1 MLRIT
6 AVSAGAVDYLIR
18 GSGCCAKDPAHDH
31 EHAMTPEQAREHE
44 QARLR
49 TTGPARGAARYFGSA
64 VEHGE
69 PAGRWGGQGLAMFGV
84 RPGEEAS
91 EAMVRAIFGNLEDPE
106 TGDPLGRAPR
116 KFKTTAERQ
125 KAAVAAAG
133 PDITPEQQRQIEV
146 TAAADG
152 RKAVAYY
159 DFTFSP
165 PKSVSVYYA
174 ALMAAGDFAGAEQ
187 VARAHDRAVEVAMA
201 YAEAHVGYTRTG
213 YHGRT
218 QDGRSVGRY
227 EAGAGLIW
235 TGWKHSTNRES
246 EPQLHT
252 HVAVLNRLK
261 TLSDGLIRALDGR
274 GIRPVKEAIATAY
287 ERALEEGIVAVRG
300 VVFADRADGK
310 AREIVGVDPQMC
322 AEASTRRAQTLAKA
336 EELTALFIAR
346 NGYEPDA
353 AARKAILDDA
363 AMSTRKAKEGVA
375 GPAAVAAWAQP
386 RAAQLVATVEAVA
399 DAAEAAVVAGHPDVV
414 AGLRLDPTV
423 PEQRAALLA
432 AAIADVQHEYATWT
446 VGNLVAAID
455 KRIGALPAEMSG
467 DARPAYMEALAREA
481 VEPGNGHG
489 VALLT
494 AADPVTVP
502 AQLRRSEDGRS
513 IFRPHID
520 ERYATL
526 AQLATEER
534 VVTGARQL
542 TAPVI
547 RGPELEMLR
556 VELAAAGLGP
566 DQVAAVVGIVS
577 SGRAGDVLIGPAGT
591 GKSYTV
597 TALAGVWGERV
608 GGRVLGLA
616 TTEIATQ
623 NLAADGVPAMN
634 TARFL
639 AAFTPGPDGQEP
651 RARVGRGDLFVIDE
665 AGMSGT
671 PELARIHDIVAAGG
685 GKLVYTG
692 DHGQLTSVGAGGML
706 ALLVADN
713 GAYELEQ
720 VHRFGNAWE
729 REASLRLRGGDRS
742 VIPEYEDRGRLQ
754 GGTRE
759 EMQAAA
765 MRAYLADTLT
775 GKESLLIVGSN
786 ADAATLSADIRD
798 QLIRLGK
805 VERESVSELGSRTG
819 HVRVS
824 VGDRVQ
830 ARMVDRTIRVDGGG
844 IVANRA
850 VYTVLGVDEDGA
862 LRVRGARGEVAHL
875 PRSYVDEH
883 LTLAYASTVHAAQ
896 GRTVDTSH
904 ALLDEAAAREAAYVA
919 LSRGREANY
928 AYLVAQRAPD
938 AHDAERLDDSA
949 AGRLAGVLGNVEARN
964 AAEVER
970 RIGERDGAS
979 LAWIGTQWDEVSRES
994 AQARYT
1000 GQLEQVLPAEAVE
1013 ALTAEPGWAR
1023 LVRAVRE
1030 AELAGHNSAALLTG
1044 AIEGRPLADAEQ
1056 VSDVLRY
1063 RVRILAADRTPEQQ
1077 VGAGDWTALAPPTDG
1092 PVGQFSH
1099 ELAVLAQDRQ
1109 YELGQ
1114 AALADPPAWAVEQLG
1129 PVPNYDEL
1137 TRSVENGVPVPVGA
1151 VDQIAEARME
1161 WARGAGAVAAYR
1173 ELRGIDPDTTSIGAA
1188 PSREEEFHRQMWTQA
1203 AAALGQNTDPRAVDY
1218 RTLPDLDLYAAR
1230 EQWTREQA
1238 WAPEYVAGEM
1248 RTAYELARQYGEDAA
1263 LAGAKLATLEPDDAE
1278 WEPNAQQLERSDRLA
1293 ELNEE
1298 RARQLEE
1305 IHHARGGWYGAT
1317 EDART
1322 ADELARDE
1330 LARRGLPPQR
1340 ELVPA
1345 EQLELFPAEHV
1356 DVGRDIGV
1364 DPAAE
1369 VATEQTIAT
1378 SAEGG
1383 IVDEPAVTTDV
1394 DAALELVADVEVE
1407 LDDVELEEQ
1416 AHTAAPTEP
1425 VRERIDEPEPAVAVA
1440 REPVIEPVAEKVEQ
1454 LTLLDVEPTVTVQ
1467 VSAEPLRPTETAAA
1481 AEPAA
1486 DAAEERARLT
1496 LAEARAQA
1504 EAAEQM
1510 RTAREAVEAARSAA
1524 AAERTASPAAEP
1536 VQHQEDVER
1545 QAQLVR
1551 STEHDRAVDPART
1564 VPERDLGEGADD
1576 KLAIDY

>member
-18 GSGCCAKDPAHDH
+18 GSGCCGKDPAHEH
-31 EHAMTPEQAREHE
+31 EYGVTPEQAAAHE

-106 TGDPLGRAPR
+106 TGDTLGRAPR
-116 KFKTTAERQ
+116 KFKNTAERVE
-125 KAAVAAAG
+125 AAVAAAG

-146 TAAADG
+146 AAAADG

-174 ALMAAGDFAGAEQ
+174 ALMAAGNFEGAEQ

-252 HVAVLNRLK
+252 HVAVLNRIQ
-261 TLSDGLIRALDGR
+261 TLRDGLIRALDGR

-287 ERALEEGIVAVRG
+287 ERALEEGIVAVCG

-310 AREIVGVDPQMC
+310 AREIVGVDPELC

-336 EELTALFIAR
+336 EELTATYVER
-346 NGYEPDA
+346 NGREPDA
-353 AARKAILDDA
+353 AARKAILHDA

-375 GPAAVAAWAQP
+375 GPAAVAAWAQS
-386 RAAQLVATVEAVA
+386 RATQLVATVEAVA
-399 DAAEAAVVAGHPDVV
+399 DAAEAAAATGHPDVV
-414 AGLRLDPTV
+414 AGLRLDPAV

-455 KRIGALPAEMSG
+455 KRVGALPVEVSG

-481 VEPGNGHG
+481 IEPGNGHG

-494 AADPVTVP
+494 APDRITVP
-502 AQLRRSEDGRS
+502 AQLRRAEDGRS

-566 DQVAAVVGIVS
+566 DQVAAVAGIVS

-597 TALAGVWGERV
+597 TALAGVWSERV

-616 TTEIATQ
+616 TTEIATR
-623 NLAADGVPAMN
+623 NLAEDGVPAMN

-651 RARVGRGDLFVIDE
+651 RARVAPGDLFVIDE

-671 PELARIHDIVAAGG
+671 PELARIHDIVTAGG

-692 DHGQLTSVGAGGML
+692 DQHQLTSIGSGGLL

-729 REASLRLRGGDRS
+729 REASLRLRAGDRS

-754 GGTRE
+754 GGTGE
-759 EMQAAA
+759 QMQAAA
-765 MRAYLADTLT
+765 MRGYLADTLT

-786 ADAATLSADIRD
+786 AEAATLSKDIRD
-798 QLIRLGK
+798 HLIRYGK
-805 VERESVSELGSRTG
+805 VNAESITKLGRRTG
-819 HVRVS
+819 FVKVS

-850 VYTVLGVDEDGA
+850 VYTVLGLNEHGA

-875 PRSYVDEH
+875 PRSYVEEH

-938 AHDAERLDDSA
+938 AHDAERLDHSA

-964 AAEVER
+964 AAEIER

-1000 GQLEQVLPAEAVE
+1000 GQLEQVLSAEVVE
-1013 ALTAEPGWAR
+1013 ALTAEPGWPR

-1030 AELAGHNSAALLTG
+1030 AELAGHNSEALLAG
-1044 AIEGRPLADAEQ
+1044 AVQGRPLADAEQ

-1063 RVRILAADRTPEQQ
+1063 RVRILAGERTPEQR

-1109 YELGQ
+1109 HELGQ
-1114 AALADPPAWAVEQLG
+1114 AALAEPPAWAVEQLG

-1137 TRSVENGVPVPVGA
+1137 ARAVENGVPVPVGA
-1151 VDQIAEARME
+1151 VEEIAEARVE
-1161 WARGAGAVAAYR
+1161 WARKAGGVAAYR
-1173 ELRGIDPDTTSIGAA
+1173 ELRGIDPDATSIGAA

-1203 AAALGQNTDPRAVDY
+1203 AAALGQNTDPGAVDY

-1230 EQWTREQA
+1230 ERWTREQA
-1238 WAPEYVAGEM
+1238 WAPEYVAAEM
-1248 RTAYELARQYGEDAA
+1248 RTAYELARQYNEDAT
-1263 LAGAKLATLEPDDAE
+1263 LAGARLATLEPDDAD
-1278 WEPNAQQLERSDRLA
+1278 WEPTAEQLERSDRLA
-1293 ELNEE
+1293 QLNEE

-1317 EDART
+1317 EEART

-1330 LARRGLPPQR
+1330 LARRGLPLQR
-1340 ELVPA
+1340 ALAPA
-1345 EQLELFPAEHV
+1345 EQLPLFATEHV
-1356 DVGRDIGV
+1356 DVGSDIGR
-1364 DPAAE
+1364 DPAVDTAL
-1369 VATEQTIAT
+1369 EQTI
-1378 SAEGG
+1378 
-1383 IVDEPAVTTDV
+1383 EPAV
-1394 DAALELVADVEVE
+1394 DASPEPVAAENMAAREVAEPEAE
-1407 LDDVELEEQ
+1407 LDDVELEEL
-1416 AHTAAPTEP
+1416 AHTAATEP
-1425 VRERIDEPEPAVAVA
+1425 VQERVGEPKA
-1440 REPVIEPVAEKVEQ
+1440 EQ
-1454 LTLLDVEPTVTVQ
+1454 LALLDTEPSVADQ
-1467 VSAEPLRPTETAAA
+1467 VSAEPLRPAEPVAAAA
-1481 AEPAA
+1481 AE
-1486 DAAEERARLT
+1486 AAEERARLT

-1504 EAAEQM
+1504 EAAEQL
-1510 RTAREAVEAARSAA
+1510 RTAREAVKAARAA
-1524 AAERTASPAAEP
+1524 AAGPAAAPPQTE
-1536 VQHQEDVER
+1536 QAQQEEAER

-1551 STEHDRAVDPART
+1551 STEHECAAGQGHT
-1564 VPERDLGEGADD
+1564 VPERDVDEGVDD
-1576 KLAIDY
+1576 ELAIDY

>member
-18 GSGCCAKDPAHDH
+18 GSGCCGKAPAHEH
-31 EHAMTPEQAREHE
+31 EHGVSPEQAAEHE

-116 KFKTTAERQ
+116 KFKNTAERVE
-125 KAAVAAAG
+125 AAVAAAG
-133 PDITPEQQRQIEV
+133 PDITPEQQRQIELA
-146 TAAADG
+146 AAADG

-174 ALMAAGDFAGAEQ
+174 ALMAAGDFEGAEQ

-252 HVAVLNRLK
+252 HVAVLNRIQ
-261 TLSDGLIRALDGR
+261 TLRDGLIRALDGR

-310 AREIVGVDPQMC
+310 AREIVGVDPELC

-336 EELTALFIAR
+336 EELTATYVER
-346 NGYEPDA
+346 NGREPDA
-353 AARKAILDDA
+353 AARKAILHDA

-375 GPAAVAAWAQP
+375 GPAAVAAWAQS

-399 DAAEAAVVAGHPDVV
+399 DAAEAAAATGHPDVV
-414 AGLRLDPTV
+414 AGLRLDPAV

-455 KRIGALPAEMSG
+455 KRVGALPAEVSG

-481 VEPGNGHG
+481 IEPGNGHG

-494 AADPVTVP
+494 APDPVTVP
-502 AQLRRSEDGRS
+502 AQLRRAEDGRS

-534 VVTGARQL
+534 VVTGARQM

-547 RGPELEMLR
+547 GGPELEMLR

-566 DQVAAVVGIVS
+566 DQVAAVAGIVS

-597 TALAGVWGERV
+597 TALAGVWSERV

-616 TTEIATQ
+616 TTEIATR
-623 NLAADGVPAMN
+623 NLAEDGVPAMN

-639 AAFTPGPDGQEP
+639 AAFPPGPDGHEP
-651 RARVGRGDLFVIDE
+651 RARVAPGDLFVIDE

-671 PELARIHDIVAAGG
+671 PELARIHDIVTAGG

-692 DHGQLTSVGAGGML
+692 DQHQLTSIGSGGLL

-729 REASLRLRGGDRS
+729 REASLRLRAGDRS

-754 GGTRE
+754 GGTGE
-759 EMQAAA
+759 QMQAAA

-786 ADAATLSADIRD
+786 AEAATLSKDIRD
-798 QLIRLGK
+798 QLIRYGK
-805 VERESVSELGSRTG
+805 VDAESITKLGRRTG
-819 HVRVS
+819 FVKVS

-850 VYTVLGVDEDGA
+850 VYTVLGLDEHGA

-875 PRSYVDEH
+875 PRSYVEEH

-964 AAEVER
+964 AAEIER

-1013 ALTAEPGWAR
+1013 ALTAEPGWPR

-1030 AELAGHNSAALLTG
+1030 AELAGHNSEALLAG
-1044 AIEGRPLADAEQ
+1044 AVQGRPLADAEQ

-1063 RVRILAADRTPEQQ
+1063 RVRILAGDRTPEQQ

-1109 YELGQ
+1109 HELGQ
-1114 AALADPPAWAVEQLG
+1114 AALAEPPAWAVEQLG
-1129 PVPNYDEL
+1129 PVPNYDAL
-1137 TRSVENGVPVPVGA
+1137 TRAVENGVPVPVGA
-1151 VDQIAEARME
+1151 VDQIAEARVE
-1161 WARGAGAVAAYR
+1161 WARNAGAVAAYR
-1173 ELRGIDPDTTSIGAA
+1173 ELRGIDPDATSIGAA

-1203 AAALGQNTDPRAVDY
+1203 AAALGQNTDPGAVDY

-1230 EQWTREQA
+1230 ERWTREQA
-1238 WAPEYVAGEM
+1238 WAPEYVAAEM
-1248 RTAYELARQYGEDAA
+1248 RTAYELARQYNEDAT
-1263 LAGAKLATLEPDDAE
+1263 LAGARLATLEPDDAD
-1278 WEPNAQQLERSDRLA
+1278 WEPTAAQLERSDRLA
-1293 ELNEE
+1293 QLNEE
-1298 RARQLEE
+1298 RARQMEE

-1317 EDART
+1317 EEART

-1330 LARRGLPPQR
+1330 LARRGLPLQR
-1340 ELVPA
+1340 ELAPA
-1345 EQLELFPAEHV
+1345 EQLPLFATEHV
-1356 DVGRDIGV
+1356 DVGRDIGRDPDV
-1364 DPAAE
+1364 DTAP
-1369 VATEQTIAT
+1369 EQTI
-1378 SAEGG
+1378 
-1383 IVDEPAVTTDV
+1383 EPAVDV
-1394 DAALELVADVEVE
+1394 DASPEPVAAAENMAAREVTEPEAE
-1407 LDDVELEEQ
+1407 LDDVELEEL
-1416 AHTAAPTEP
+1416 AHTAASEP
-1425 VRERIDEPEPAVAVA
+1425 VQERVGEPEAEQLALLD
-1440 REPVIEPVAEKVEQ
+1440 IEPSVA
-1454 LTLLDVEPTVTVQ
+1454 DQ
-1467 VSAEPLRPTETAAA
+1467 VSAEPLPPAEPVVAAA
-1481 AEPAA
+1481 AEP
-1486 DAAEERARLT
+1486 AEERARLT

-1504 EAAEQM
+1504 EAAEQL
-1510 RTAREAVEAARSAA
+1510 RTAREAVEAARAA
-1524 AAERTASPAAEP
+1524 AAGPAAAPSQAEHA
-1536 VQHQEDVER
+1536 QQEEAER

-1551 STEHDRAVDPART
+1551 STEHDRAAEPGHT
-1564 VPERDLGEGADD
+1564 VPERDMDEGVDD
-1576 KLAIDY
+1576 ELTIDY